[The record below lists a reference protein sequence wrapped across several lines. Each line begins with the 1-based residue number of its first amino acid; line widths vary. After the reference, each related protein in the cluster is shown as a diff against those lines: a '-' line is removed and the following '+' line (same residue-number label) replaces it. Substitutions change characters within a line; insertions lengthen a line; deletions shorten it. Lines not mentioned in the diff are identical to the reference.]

1 MLQKRTQML
10 MRNTVN
16 IGKKICAL
24 IGTMLKAVLP
34 VRTTVTAVHCSE
46 EFLLNIAKGV
56 ARIFL
61 SVNRTSFVP
70 PAEQLAYIKHEKNMQ
85 YFKEKK
91 KKSADGTAIPT
102 TDKEKIS
109 IK

>member
-1 MLQKRTQML
+1 M
-10 MRNTVN
+10 N
-16 IGKKICAL
+16 IGKRICAL

-70 PAEQLAYIKHEKNMQ
+70 PAEQHALSKHNGNLR
-85 YFKEKK
+85 YLITSKENK
-91 KKSADGTAIPT
+91 
-102 TDKEKIS
+102 
-109 IK
+109 